1 MPKTTKH
8 SWSIKT
14 ASQLEKPRFV
24 IFGLQTNRKHDAALS
39 SSMFDHCKV
48 TNLKLFL
55 NSQYYPYDSLNLN
68 FDEGKYSI
76 LYDMYAN
83 FRQSYYN
90 SAIDPL
96 LNLKQFKDKA
106 PLFVIDCS
114 RQNDSIKT
122 GPVDVRLEI
131 ECSEEIPNNTS
142 AYCLIINDRV
152 FEYKPLSN
160 IVRKLS

>member
-1 MPKTTKH
+1 
-8 SWSIKT
+8 
-14 ASQLEKPRFV
+14 
-24 IFGLQTNRKHDAALS
+24 
-39 SSMFDHCKV
+39 
-48 TNLKLFL
+48 
-55 NSQYYPYDSLNLN
+55 
-68 FDEGKYSI
+68 
-76 LYDMYAN
+76 MYAN